1 MKIDYSKYWDR
12 VKFWKDVVENKD
24 AFLGSSP
31 PAVFVGSSFYPRVN
45 IGVLSPPVHES
56 NAGILDDP
64 ETWYARRSSLS
75 DILDY
80 RSRMIFSRSHVND
93 VAQPETSGN
102 VLDAMRELAMSSNA
116 LDVEIKLAKRPSF
129 AFEFD
134 QRAKPIGNP
143 APVEKIR
150 IVDNAVVSRS
160 VDSVTSDTDLKT
172 EDALKY
178 LRNRVPLYNISKIL
192 SVGLLGVKDQR
203 RIVPTRW
210 SITAVDS
217 TMGNLIL
224 DEVKSYEE
232 IDNPV
237 LYQNEYLYNDYQI
250 LLLPLKYEYELVEI
264 DLTEP
269 ARGPKIGSD
278 HEPYFGR
285 KTYPEETAGG
295 FFAARVSVL
304 DALSRMRRQAT
315 VLIVR
320 EVKPE
325 YNVPVGVWEVRETVK
340 GAFNKTPRKFETED
354 EAFRAISRHA
364 ITRDLWKSKSTLYHS
379 LKEQLRIE
387 RFF

>member
-1 MKIDYSKYWDR
+1 VKIDYSKYWDR

-45 IGVLSPPVHES
+45 IGVLSPPVKVE

-64 ETWYARRSSLS
+64 EMWYARRSSLS
-75 DILDY
+75 DILDF
-80 RSRMIFSRSHVND
+80 RSRMIFSRSHVDD
-93 VAQPETSGN
+93 VVKPDESGKI
-102 VLDAMRELAMSSNA
+102 LEAMQELAMSSSS
-116 LDVEIKLAKRPSF
+116 LDVEIKLAKKPSF

-134 QRAKPIGNP
+134 QRATPIGNP

-160 VDSVTSDTDLKT
+160 VDTVISDIDMKT
-172 EDALKY
+172 VEALRY
-178 LRNRVPLYNISKIL
+178 LRGKVPIYNISKIL
-192 SVGLLGVKDQR
+192 SVGLLGVKEQR

-217 TMGNLIL
+217 NMGNLIL
-224 DEVKSYEE
+224 DEVKGYDE
-232 IDNPV
+232 IDKPT
-237 LYQNEYLYNDYQI
+237 LYHNEYLFNDYQV
-250 LLLPLKYEYELVEI
+250 LLLPRKYEYELVEI

-269 ARGPKIGSD
+269 ARDPKIGSD

-295 FFAARVSVL
+295 FYAARVSVL

-325 YNVPVGVWEVRETVK
+325 YNVPVGVWEVRETIK
-340 GAFNKTPRKFETED
+340 GAFDKPPRKFETEE
-354 EAFRAISRHA
+354 EAFRAISGHA
-364 ITRDLWKSKSTLYHS
+364 ITGDLWKSKSVLYR
-379 LKEQLRIE
+379 LLREQLQIE